1 MWYREGTITFTQG
14 SDILTGKG
22 TYWNVTANG
31 VLPGM
36 IVVGPDNRLYEIKR
50 VNDNTSLQLVE
61 AYTGE
66 TQSDVPCCIITTYEG
81 DLTQFSARF
90 TALMNRMSSDSKM
103 MRSWL
108 TAIDEVT
115 LEAEDGTE
123 ITVKSLQQIVNE
135 HNEAQQW
142 YEDHVDT
149 IESES
154 SKAIAAAERS
164 EKAASQAEVSQS
176 AAALSESNAKESETA
191 AALSESNAKASELAA
206 ASSEEN
212 AASSEAS
219 AAASKEA
226 AGASE
231 VNSKASETSAAK
243 SQEAA
248 AQSETNAKESEV
260 SAAASQQAAAASE
273 SNAKESELAALASQT
288 AASESEKN
296 ALASEQAAAA
306 SQQAASESQLSASES
321 AASAKEDADR
331 SSEAATRAEE
341 AAKSVDADTLVH
353 RDSNLSDLT
362 DPDVA
367 RQNLGIGTMGT
378 QDADSVNIT
387 GGKAQLDNLSLTQ
400 ALPISSGGTGAD
412 TVDGIR
418 NNLSLGREQSA
429 EFAQLD
435 LSVPE
440 SLGNSGILNL
450 NRKDADGNVV
460 SMGRLYHEVQNG
472 IGKMTIHVEANGKD
486 RYYQFDEDGGLGGI
500 SGLSAENVYAS
511 RAITANGWIK
521 GGEKIFI
528 QQTAGGSREIGLN
541 VPSPASGDP
550 EPYQWTNYLQG
561 YWYGDTWQ
569 IGGVRG
575 GGVELDRLQFTLT
588 SSGKIAN
595 FHFRADEG
603 GYAAAPKG
611 WMGQCTQGAWG
622 VEGGHMGSPFWASSV
637 TQNDSGWSPI
647 VTGGSSSTGG
657 YHMQSAFGTISN
669 GNNAWPATSI
679 KMLGDST
686 YHRVYNFTHSGD
698 LSTWENGGFGGGDFI
713 FAKNPTS
720 DRDLKEDITYTDG
733 KESYERVMQ
742 WLPTMFKYKGSDI
755 QRYGLIAQDLVK
767 IDYEYVKIVPG
778 APTFEDVVG
787 VDENGEEYVDHQ
799 IETGRKDDTLA
810 LDINVLVA
818 DMACAMKYM
827 AGVIENQEREL
838 SSLKDTVS
846 EIVKKIETMS
856 EA

>member
-1 MWYREGTITFTQG
+1 MWYREGTITFSKG
-14 SDILTGKG
+14 SDILTGNG
-22 TYWNVTANG
+22 TSWNVTANG

-61 AYTGE
+61 AYSGE
-66 TQSDVPCCIITTYEG
+66 TQSDIPCCIITTYEG

-164 EKAASQAEVSQS
+164 ETAASQAEISQS
-176 AAALSESNAKESETA
+176 AAALSESNTKESETA
-191 AALSESNAKASELAA
+191 AALSESNAKTSELAA

-226 AGASE
+226 AGISE

-273 SNAKESELAALASQT
+273 SNAKESELAALSSQT

-321 AASAKEDADR
+321 AASAKEDAER

-367 RQNLGIGTMGT
+367 RQNLGIGTIAT
-378 QDADSVNIT
+378 QDAGSVDIT
-387 GGKAQLDNLSLTQ
+387 GGKATLDNLSLTE
-400 ALPISSGGTGAD
+400 ALSISSGGTGAN

-429 EFAQLD
+429 QFAHLD

-440 SLGNSGILNL
+440 AAGNSGILNL
-450 NRKDADGNVV
+450 YRKDADGNVV
-460 SMGRLYHEVQNG
+460 SMGRLYHEVQSG
-472 IGKMTIHVEANGKD
+472 IGKMTIHVESNGKD
-486 RYYQFDEDGGLGGI
+486 RYYQFDEDGGL
-500 SGLSAENVYAS
+500 SGLSGISTENVYAS
-511 RAITANGWIK
+511 RAISANGWIK

-528 QQTAGGSREIGLN
+528 NQTAGGNREISLN
-541 VPSPASGDP
+541 VPSPAGDP
-550 EPYQWTNYLQG
+550 DAGTLVNYLG
-561 YWYGDTWQ
+561 GWWYGDSWCV
-569 IGGVRG
+569 GGVRG
-575 GGVELDRLQFTLT
+575 SGVDLDRIQIGLA
-588 SSGKIAN
+588 SGGTWAD
-595 FHFRADEG
+595 FQFRADSG
-603 GYAAAPKG
+603 GHGVAQRG
-611 WMGQCTQGAWG
+611 WKGQCSQGAWG
-622 VEGGHMGSPFWASSV
+622 MEGENMGSPFWASSV
-637 TQNDSGWSPI
+637 TLNDSGWSPI

-669 GNNAWPATSI
+669 GNNAWPATCI
-679 KMLGDST
+679 KMLGDNT

-818 DMACAMKYM
+818 DMACAMRYM
-827 AGVIENQEREL
+827 TGVIENQEREL

-856 EA
+856 DA